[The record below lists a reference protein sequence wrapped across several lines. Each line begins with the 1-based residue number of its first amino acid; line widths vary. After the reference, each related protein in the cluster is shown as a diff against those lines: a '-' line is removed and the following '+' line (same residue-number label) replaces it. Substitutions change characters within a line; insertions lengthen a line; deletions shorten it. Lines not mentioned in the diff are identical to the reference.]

1 MARPDSFSKEEIEFI
16 RENYSS
22 MSCDEL
28 MDGLY
33 KISGVTRSVQSIKSK
48 AAYLNVKKEN
58 MRNCSYTPEE
68 DELIADVYEMSD
80 EGSLEENIRTMV
92 LEKMPH
98 RTYKSVQIRA
108 ARLGI
113 HLRKPWTDED
123 IKFLKDNYYT
133 MFTED
138 LAEALGRTMNS
149 IYLMVRKIGLKG
161 APRSMYSEEDIEFV
175 KEHYLEMSDEEI
187 GRVLHR
193 AGQSIKELRRKI
205 GIQRP
210 RPENVFYGFQMYTH
224 RHNEEWKLKSAKAC
238 GYKCVITGEQFDAIH
253 HLYSRNLIIENI
265 LEEHPEYKHIN
276 FNDLPEADKTIP
288 VECFIK
294 EQSKY
299 PLGVCLRDDIHILF
313 HKKYGYGNN
322 TPEQFLEFV
331 KEIAPDRLDR
341 IKEIINI

>member
-22 MSCDEL
+22 MSRDEL

-33 KISGVTRSVQSIKSK
+33 KISGVTRSVQSIRSK

-80 EGSLEENIRTMV
+80 EGSLEENIRTMIS
-92 LEKMPH
+92 EKMPH

-193 AGQSIKELRRKI
+193 AGQSIKEMRRKLQLYRRDPDAGTNYKNI
-205 GIQRP
+205 MAFIQR
-210 RPENVFYGFQMYTH
+210 
-224 RHNEEWKLKSAKAC
+224 HNSEWKKKSMEAC
-238 GYKCVITGEQFDAIH
+238 GFKCVLTGEDFNDIH
-253 HLYSRNLIIENI
+253 HLYAKNMI
-265 LEEHPEYKHIN
+265 LDKVLKDLSVPYDLDIN
-276 FNDLPEADKTIP
+276 NCSDD
-288 VECFIK
+288 IK
-294 EQSKY
+294 ESILQGYLREQSKY
-299 PLGVCLRDDIHILF
+299 PLGVCVTEMAHHNF
-313 HKKYGYGNN
+313 HVLYGFGNN
-322 TPEQFLEFV
+322 TPEQFYEYAKLF
-331 KEIAPDRLDR
+331 PQNRLAD
-341 IKEIINI
+341 IKLQ